1 MCVMRQGNEVF
12 LHTAFEDPLGS
23 DRSLQNKTKKEVTFQ
38 LKLLNTD
45 DSSTLTA
52 RPHSNCLTEMR
63 SISEVANYA
72 LLRLKKG

>member
-23 DRSLQNKTKKEVTFQ
+23 DRSLQNKTTTKEVNFQ

-45 DSSTLTA
+45 NSSTLTA
-52 RPHSNCLTEMR
+52 RPQ
-63 SISEVANYA
+63 
-72 LLRLKKG
+72 LLN